1 MVAVLSRRLAGP
13 GVQME
18 RLSTSELP
26 FDSPVIH
33 TGMLWHR
40 RFDDQ
45 PAHLWL
51 RKLVQQM
58 TERR

>member
-1 MVAVLSRRLAGP
+1 MVAVLSRRLA
-13 GVQME
+13 E
-18 RLSTSELP
+18 AFARTHRLTTRKLP
-26 FDSPVIH
+26 FASPDIR

-51 RKLVQQM
+51 RELVQQ
-58 TERR
+58 TSKEQ